1 MIITSSDNQKYK
13 YINKLK
19 QKKFRDK
26 ENSFIIESKKLVEE
40 AISSADVDFIF
51 LSEENKDYQC
61 DFPDRK
67 SVV

>member
-51 LSEENKDYQC
+51 LSEENKD
-61 DFPDRK
+61 
-67 SVV
+67 